1 MLIFACSNKI
11 VSEFCFWD
19 SKICRISCRVCC
31 SSLWTGYISCESTAS
46 ALRQT
51 IKQMFY
57 IFIIHCLCMPWIP
70 PGSYK
75 MYKKRMFLL
84 EHYLLGFYFYT
95 LFPFCSTS
103 KIKCTC
109 RIMFWSS
116 FDIVC
121 GGSSYNATY
130 YCQLDT
136 VTMCVI

>member
-1 MLIFACSNKI
+1 MIFACSNKI
-11 VSEFCFWD
+11 VSEFFFWD
-19 SKICRISCRVCC
+19 SKSCRISCRVCC
-31 SSLWTGYISCESTAS
+31 SSLWTRYISCESTAN

-51 IKQMFY
+51 IKQMFD

-84 EHYLLGFYFYT
+84 EHNLLGFYFYT
-95 LFPFCSTS
+95 LIQFCSTS
-103 KIKCTC
+103 KIHCTC

-121 GGSSYNATY
+121 GCSSYNTTY
-130 YCQLDT
+130 HCQLDT

>member
-1 MLIFACSNKI
+1 MFACSNKI
-11 VSEFCFWD
+11 VSEFFFWD
-19 SKICRISCRVCC
+19 SKICRISCRVYC
-31 SSLWTGYISCESTAS
+31 SSLWTGYISCKSTAS

-75 MYKKRMFLL
+75 IYKKRMFLL
-84 EHYLLGFYFYT
+84 EHYLLG
-95 LFPFCSTS
+95 CSTS

-116 FDIVC
+116 FDKVC

-136 VTMCVI
+136 MTMCVI